1 MSLADK
7 TLTCMD
13 CGSPFTFTVGE
24 QQFYQMKGLMNEPK
38 RCPSCRSAA
47 KIARNNGG
55 GYSTSGS
62 GGYRARREM
71 HDVICAECGAETQ
84 VPFLP
89 RNDRPVYC
97 SDCFDKVRAR

>member
-1 MSLADK
+1 MSLADRI
-7 TLTCMD
+7 LSCVD

-47 KIARNNGG
+47 KIARQ
-55 GYSTSGS
+55 SGS
-62 GGYRARREM
+62 YPGGYRPRREM

>member
-1 MSLADK
+1 LSLADK

-47 KIARNNGG
+47 KIARQNGS
-55 GYSTSGS
+55 GYTTSG

>member
-1 MSLADK
+1 MSLEDR
-7 TLTCMD
+7 TLTCVD

-38 RCPSCRSAA
+38 RCPACRSAA
-47 KIARNNGG
+47 KIARQSGTYPGG
-55 GYSTSGS
+55 GD
-62 GGYRARREM
+62 GGYRRREM
-71 HDVICAECGAETQ
+71 HDVICAECGVETQ

>member
-7 TLTCMD
+7 TLICSD
-13 CGSPFTFTVGE
+13 CGSEFTFTVGE
-24 QQFYQMKGLMNEPK
+24 QQFYQMKSLMNEPK

-47 KIARNNGG
+47 KIARQNGTYPSGG
-55 GYSTSGS
+55 GFRS
-62 GGYRARREM
+62 RREM

-97 SDCFDKVRAR
+97 SDCFDKVRTR

>member
-1 MSLADK
+1 MSLEDK
-7 TLTCMD
+7 TLTCVD
-13 CGSPFTFTVGE
+13 CGGPFTFTVGE

-47 KIARNNGG
+47 KMARQNGGDYAGG
-55 GYSTSGS
+55 GY
-62 GGYRARREM
+62 RRREM

>member
-1 MSLADK
+1 MSLADRI
-7 TLTCMD
+7 LSCVD

-24 QQFYQMKGLMNEPK
+24 QQFYQMKGLVNEPK

-47 KIARNNGG
+47 KIARQNGGGG
-55 GYSTSGS
+55 GYSS
-62 GGYRARREM
+62 GGGFRRREM
-71 HDVICAECGAETQ
+71 HDVVCAECGTETQ

-89 RNDRPVYC
+89 RNDRAVYC

>member
-1 MSLADK
+1 MSIADK
-7 TLTCMD
+7 TLTCTD
-13 CGSPFTFTVGE
+13 CGSPFTFTEGE

-47 KIARNNGG
+47 KVARQSGTYASGG
-55 GYSTSGS
+55 GF
-62 GGYRARREM
+62 RAQREM

>member
-7 TLTCMD
+7 TLTCID
-13 CGSPFTFTVGE
+13 CGSAFTFTVGE

-47 KIARNNGG
+47 KIARQNGSYPGG
-55 GYSTSGS
+55 GFRS
-62 GGYRARREM
+62 RREM
-71 HDVICAECGAETQ
+71 HDVICAECGVETQ

-97 SDCFDKVRAR
+97 SDCFDKVRARP

>member
-1 MSLADK
+1 MSLADR
-7 TLTCMD
+7 TLICSD
-13 CGSPFTFTVGE
+13 CGSEFTFTVGE

-47 KIARNNGG
+47 KIARQNGTYPSGG
-55 GYSTSGS
+55 GGF
-62 GGYRARREM
+62 RPRREM

-97 SDCFDKVRAR
+97 SDCFDKVRTR

>member
-1 MSLADK
+1 MSLADR
-7 TLTCMD
+7 TLICAD
-13 CGSPFTFTVGE
+13 CGSDFTFTVGE

-47 KIARNNGG
+47 KIARQNGTYPSDG
-55 GYSTSGS
+55 GFRS
-62 GGYRARREM
+62 RREM